1 MRFKAKQ
8 RESVSPQESLTA
20 SQRTELSREKEEKLS
35 RPMGRSEVSEKIDP
49 VPQRLFEVT
58 SLTSSLPC
66 SVPLKAS

>member
-1 MRFKAKQ
+1 MRFNAKQ
-8 RESVSPQESLTA
+8 RESVSPQASLTA

-58 SLTSSLPC
+58 SLTCSLPC
-66 SVPLKAS
+66 LVPLTAS